1 MPLVRAMF
9 ALVRVIMSVRE
20 LLLVA
25 TLPALAA
32 DTLVR
37 RVLPLAALGAAVG
50 TAAGCIRRAFATGAT
65 ATATTATSAATTATR
80 LAIALAHGSSGL
92 TTLPVGTAIWALRV
106 LTFSARGERRARIHA
121 ISDVVRDPIT
131 CAIYIAATVRV
142 GRTTGVAGTIALS
155 VVAAVGLAIC
165 VTPIP
170 IATVAPALSTI
181 ALRVVLTT
189 TLTAALTTCPTVSV
203 PVPAT
208 TAVVSTLTIVTTL
221 TAVSTLATITV
232 TTAVSAVTT

>member
-1 MPLVRAMF
+1 MF

-37 RVLPLAALGAAVG
+37 RVLPLAALEATVG
-50 TAAGCIRRAFATGAT
+50 TAGGCIRRAFATGAA

-92 TTLPVGTAIWALRV
+92 TTLPVGTAICALRV
-106 LTFSARGERRARIHA
+106 LTFSARRERRARVDA

-155 VVAAVGLAIC
+155 VVAAAVGLAIC

-189 TLTAALTTCPTVSV
+189 TITAALTTCPTVSV

-208 TAVVSTLTIVTTL
+208 TAVVSTLAIVTTL
-221 TAVSTLATITV
+221 TAVSALATIPV